1 MNNNNNK
8 TDKVVLFQGIKT
20 LIFAALTLFMGPVLL
35 SFAFSKPEDKLY
47 IPLLIIGCLI
57 CAFAIFL
64 IFKGI
69 RLIMNSMFNQ
79 RK

>member
-1 MNNNNNK
+1 MMENK
-8 TDKVVLFQGIKT
+8 TDKVMLFQGIKI
-20 LIFAALTLFMGPVLL
+20 LAFAVLSLLMGPVLL
-35 SFAFSKPEDKLY
+35 SFAFSKPDDKLY

-69 RLIMNSMFNQ
+69 KLIMNSMFNKKQ
-79 RK
+79 

>member
-1 MNNNNNK
+1 MEDNK
-8 TDKVVLFQGIKT
+8 TDKIMLFQGVKT
-20 LIFAALTLFMGPVLL
+20 LIFAALSLLMGPVLL
-35 SFAFSKPEDKLY
+35 SFAFSKPDDKLY

-69 RLIMNSMFNQ
+69 RLIMNSMF
-79 RK
+79 KKK

>member
-1 MNNNNNK
+1 MEDSK
-8 TDKVVLFQGIKT
+8 TDKVMLFQGVKT
-20 LIFAALTLFMGPVLL
+20 LIFAALSLLMGPVLL
-35 SFAFSKPEDKLY
+35 SFAFSKPDDKLY

-69 RLIMNSMFNQ
+69 KLIMNSMFKN
-79 RK
+79 K